1 MIYGMIYFA
10 RSKFELAVLIE
21 KSNSQN
27 NTLIF
32 DPKIDY
38 ERHKNLFLRYN
49 FYKFLG
55 INDELLLL
63 EHKKC
68 R

>member
-10 RSKFELAVLIE
+10 RAKFELDALI
-21 KSNSQN
+21 KNHLQN
-27 NTLIF
+27 NTPIF

-38 ERHKNLFLRYN
+38 ERHKNLFLMYN
-49 FYKFLG
+49 FYKLLG